1 MNNLN
6 PHYEQGQIRHIF
18 VNNVSWDV
26 KVIGGCIFVVW
37 ALGEFIA
44 LKFLCRVAL
53 DQAQLE
59 CKSVEQGEVSN

>member
-1 MNNLN
+1 MAINNLN

-44 LKFLCRVAL
+44 LKFLCRFRSSLFLMQKCRAGR
-53 DQAQLE
+53 
-59 CKSVEQGEVSN
+59 GE